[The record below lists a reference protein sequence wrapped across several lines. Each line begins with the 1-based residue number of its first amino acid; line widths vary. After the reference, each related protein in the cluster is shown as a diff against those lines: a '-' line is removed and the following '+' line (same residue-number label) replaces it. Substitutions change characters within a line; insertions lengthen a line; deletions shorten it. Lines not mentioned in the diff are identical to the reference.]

1 MPKRQRPPSST
12 GSPAKRS
19 AAARHSIADL
29 FPFQEIFLRIL
40 SFLSA
45 NELAKVQGV
54 CRYWQ
59 IMSLDPQLWKR
70 LYLAKYP
77 HPHQSR
83 LIQTPESP
91 QATPVTVAGS
101 LRPIARLPSR
111 AFPPPSPSRTSS
123 TSTSLPGTPGKPEEV
138 QIGNRAEA
146 LRSLE
151 MIGQYV
157 RNDGVD
163 WKMMLRLGTNW
174 SNGNVLSQATM
185 PLPPSPSPSMHP
197 SEGLPLFNAP
207 SLLPQPST
215 QHLAL
220 FPSFIFTA
228 SPDSPLV
235 YCYPSSASHINS
247 PIGIIPPPP
256 GWSSPSR
263 PDNVTAICADQAVAF
278 PEEGD
283 GERNLPARMA
293 VFYQSGGFVVLTVRL
308 SSALSNRGVTW
319 VRDAISPGQSRPP
332 SIRRRM
338 YAQDR
343 GDPIV
348 YASMY
353 SRLLVV
359 CSKAF
364 HLSVFD
370 LQSGQLPRRITTMRS
385 DVSFHPATLTL
396 LPSFPEGKD
405 SDGQFMA
412 DHGTSQSF
420 QAALTYS
427 TPVYPSSWT
436 IAVQE
441 FTISLPPV
449 SSLSTPSVSRG
460 PTYHVSPRSTAG
472 EPIWP
477 RKIRPAVGVKG
488 GAAKNVGTDGRWC
501 VLAGEGNKVEV
512 FSLPSSSPNSSDC
525 DDGIIKHS
533 QTLVTH
539 SSVIASVALA
549 SGRCVSGCKDGKVLV
564 WELDDEEEQMEN
576 SDDDGG
582 GDRNKTGKTV
592 GYVEVREGGRR
603 STWKGASGPYY
614 SQSDEV
620 DKEEGAGRE
629 GLPHPQSISSAARTL
644 FLPQPPRTQN
654 QVEERDGRKEIRCLA
669 FDEEKIVGVVRGT
682 KEEAIKVWNFG

>member
-1 MPKRQRPPSST
+1 M
-12 GSPAKRS
+12 
-19 AAARHSIADL
+19 
-29 FPFQEIFLRIL
+29 
-40 SFLSA
+40 
-45 NELAKVQGV
+45 
-54 CRYWQ
+54 
-59 IMSLDPQLWKR
+59 
-70 LYLAKYP
+70 
-77 HPHQSR
+77 
-83 LIQTPESP
+83 
-91 QATPVTVAGS
+91 
-101 LRPIARLPSR
+101 
-111 AFPPPSPSRTSS
+111 
-123 TSTSLPGTPGKPEEV
+123 
-138 QIGNRAEA
+138 
-146 LRSLE
+146 
-151 MIGQYV
+151 
-157 RNDGVD
+157 
-163 WKMMLRLGTNW
+163 
-174 SNGNVLSQATM
+174 
-185 PLPPSPSPSMHP
+185 
-197 SEGLPLFNAP
+197 
-207 SLLPQPST
+207 
-215 QHLAL
+215 
-220 FPSFIFTA
+220 
-228 SPDSPLV
+228 
-235 YCYPSSASHINS
+235 
-247 PIGIIPPPP
+247 
-256 GWSSPSR
+256 
-263 PDNVTAICADQAVAF
+263 AF

-405 SDGQFMA
+405 SDGQFVA
-412 DHGTSQSF
+412 DHGTSQAF

-488 GAAKNVGTDGRWC
+488 CAAKSVGTDGRWC

-582 GDRNKTGKTV
+582 GERNKMGKTV

-620 DKEEGAGRE
+620 DKAEGAGRE

-644 FLPQPPRTQN
+644 FLPQPPRTQS
-654 QVEERDGRKEIRCLA
+654 QVEEKDGRKEIRCLA

>member
-1 MPKRQRPPSST
+1 
-12 GSPAKRS
+12 
-19 AAARHSIADL
+19 
-29 FPFQEIFLRIL
+29 
-40 SFLSA
+40 
-45 NELAKVQGV
+45 
-54 CRYWQ
+54 
-59 IMSLDPQLWKR
+59 
-70 LYLAKYP
+70 
-77 HPHQSR
+77 
-83 LIQTPESP
+83 
-91 QATPVTVAGS
+91 
-101 LRPIARLPSR
+101 
-111 AFPPPSPSRTSS
+111 
-123 TSTSLPGTPGKPEEV
+123 
-138 QIGNRAEA
+138 
-146 LRSLE
+146 
-151 MIGQYV
+151 
-157 RNDGVD
+157 
-163 WKMMLRLGTNW
+163 
-174 SNGNVLSQATM
+174 M
-185 PLPPSPSPSMHP
+185 PLPPSPSPSVHL
-197 SEGLPLFNAP
+197 SEGLPLFNP
-207 SLLPQPST
+207 SSVPPRPST

-263 PDNVTAICADQAVAF
+263 PDNVTAICADQAVVF

-283 GERNLPARMA
+283 GERSLPARMA
-293 VFYQSGGFVVLTVRL
+293 VFYQSGGFVILTVRL

-319 VRDAISPGQSRPP
+319 VRDAVSPGQSRPP
-332 SIRRRM
+332 SVRRRM
-338 YAQDR
+338 YGQDR

-405 SDGQFMA
+405 SGGQFVA

-441 FTISLPPV
+441 FTILLPPV

-488 GAAKNVGTDGRWC
+488 AAKSVGTDGRWC
-501 VLAGEGNKVEV
+501 VLAGECNKVEV
-512 FSLPSSSPNSSDC
+512 FSLPFSSPNSSYC

-564 WELDDEEEQMEN
+564 WELDDEEQLESS
-576 SDDDGG
+576 SDDDNGEERRKAG
-582 GDRNKTGKTV
+582 RTV

-614 SQSDEV
+614 SQSNKV
-620 DKEEGAGRE
+620 DKEEGAGHE

-669 FDEEKIVGVVRGT
+669 FDEEKIVGVVRGA